1 MNNAQITYDVPMGI
15 INAGIDELKKS
26 PLGWSW
32 EGTYRQLPEEINPR
46 EIENFISASDE
57 NTGVTVSTNLAV
69 ADWIDPGRE
78 SVDYPVLQGILLS
91 SHKSCHYLG
100 NWYHQT
106 GYHHFR
112 FTLTSHQPVWKNG
125 YHFGVE
131 GNHPFNAILIERSQ
145 SGTLPEELSF
155 ISTSSPFVRITA
167 LKKSETGNSLILRVV
182 EMEGVDEKIDLKFYY
197 PIKSLFRTNMIE
209 EDPVDTGQKGKVMKI
224 DMGKNAIETFKIDL

>member
-1 MNNAQITYDVPMGI
+1 MGI
-15 INAGIDELKKS
+15 LNAGKDELKMS
-26 PLGWSW
+26 PRGWSW
-32 EGTYRQLPEEINPR
+32 EGTYRQMPGEIHPR
-46 EIENFISASDE
+46 EIENFVSASDR
-57 NTGVTVSTNLAV
+57 NMGVTLSTDLAV

-106 GYHHFR
+106 GSHKFR
-112 FTLTSHQPVWKNG
+112 FSLTSHQPGWKNG

-131 GNHPFNAILIERSQ
+131 GNHPLYPVLIEKSQ

-167 LKKSETGNSLILRVV
+167 IKKSETSNSLILRMA
-182 EMEGVDEKIDLKFYY
+182 EMEGVDKVIDLKFYY
-197 PIKSLFRTNMIE
+197 PVKALFKTNIIE
-209 EDPVDTGQKGKVMKI
+209 EEPKDTGQKGKVIKI
-224 DMGKNAIETFKIDL
+224 DLGKNAIETFRIDL